1 MDLVKESVA
10 ELGIKHT
17 VVPVTTDDF
26 LTRLRKLVVAH
37 DAPVYTINYYAQW
50 LLMEKIQEAGYRIS
64 VSGTGADEIFS
75 GYYDHHPAY
84 FHDVSGTPKRYEEA
98 VREWEKFV
106 KPVVRNPLLNNPK
119 LFLDNPDCRDHI
131 YFDRDVFS
139 GFLKDSWSE
148 DFTETNYTEK
158 SLLINRMRN
167 EIFHEIVPP
176 ILHEDDLN
184 AMYFSIENRSPFL
197 DRNLFELVAQFPVQH
212 FLKGGYAKSILRDAV
227 RGIAP
232 NAVLDK
238 HQKVGF
244 NAPIFSFLDRD
255 NPKVKDELLKDSPI
269 FDVVERTAISSL
281 LESDTL
287 PNSKS
292 KFVFYFLNAK
302 LFLEEFS
309 S

>member
-1 MDLVKESVA
+1 M
-10 ELGIKHT
+10 
-17 VVPVTTDDF
+17 
-26 LTRLRKLVVAH
+26 
-37 DAPVYTINYYAQW
+37 
-50 LLMEKIQEAGYRIS
+50 
-64 VSGTGADEIFS
+64 
-75 GYYDHHPAY
+75 
-84 FHDVSGTPKRYEEA
+84 
-98 VREWEKFV
+98 
-106 KPVVRNPLLNNPK
+106 
-119 LFLDNPDCRDHI
+119 
-131 YFDRDVFS
+131 
-139 GFLKDSWSE
+139 
-148 DFTETNYTEK
+148 
-158 SLLINRMRN
+158 
-167 EIFHEIVPP
+167 
-176 ILHEDDLN
+176 
-184 AMYFSIENRSPFL
+184 
-197 DRNLFELVAQFPVQH
+197 AQFPVQH
-212 FLKGGYAKSILRDAV
+212 FLRGGYAKSILRDAV

-269 FDVVERTAISSL
+269 FDVVERSAISSL